1 MRYFFSA
8 LFFLWAS
15 GSYSQVISGRVTD
28 AKTNEPLPYVHIGIV
43 NQNRG
48 VISRDNG
55 KFDFTLTGID
65 PATELTFS
73 MLGYEVRKF
82 KVGELNGYIDVK
94 LTPKTYQLREVVVR
108 DTRLSKPIKLGRYTP
123 SKTTTGQSN
132 TGQFGFGGEWGLRI
146 FMDGKKYRLADV
158 QFHLRFNTLDS
169 VLYRIHLYSVQND
182 MPHES
187 LLKKDAF
194 VKSYRNKKWIVKDLL
209 SEGLVLEQDVIVTFE
224 VVQLWYSAKG
234 ENQLFFT
241 HGTGYERGQTY
252 SRASSLDQ
260 WQLNQRGPIAM
271 YISVDEY

>member
-1 MRYFFSA
+1 MRHSLYV
-8 LFFLWAS
+8 LLVTL
-15 GSYSQVISGRVTD
+15 GTTSYSQVVNGLVTD

-48 VISRDNG
+48 VISQDNG
-55 KFDFTLTGID
+55 TFTIDLSGID
-65 PATELTFS
+65 PASELTFS

-82 KVGELNGYIDVK
+82 PVADLKGNLDVK
-94 LTPKTYQLREVVVR
+94 LTPKIYQLKEVVVK
-108 DTRLSKPIKLGRYTP
+108 DTRLKKPIKLGRYTA

-132 TGQFGFGGEWGLRI
+132 TGRFGFGGEWGLRI

-169 VLYRIHLYSVQND
+169 VLYRIHIYSVQND

-194 VKSYRNKKWIVKDLL
+194 VKSYKNKKWIVKDLM
-209 SEGLVLEQDVIVTFE
+209 SEGLVLEQDIIVTFE
-224 VVQLWYSAKG
+224 VVQLWYAAKG

-252 SRASSLDQ
+252 SRASSLDR
-260 WQLNQRGPIAM
+260 WKLNERGPIALF
-271 YISVDEY
+271 ISVDEY